1 MREAYCNYY
10 PRIRYQERN
19 TQRTCMNSW
28 KAKFLIIRI
37 DGSEEKA
44 KESDNAENREKSL
57 QERSNGM

>member
-1 MREAYCNYY
+1 
-10 PRIRYQERN
+10 
-19 TQRTCMNSW
+19 MNSW